1 MIVIM
6 GFFLKQTQD
15 VVLYNNY
22 ISIFCVFHLFSF
34 RPFAKIEDVN
44 KDISTSSMA
53 NCLDW
58 LPIGPTWKKRFSL
71 EEMKMKKIVVYSKPN
86 CMQCQFTKKFLED
99 RGIPYESKDVQSSD
113 QALNEVKDMGYTSLP
128 VVLADGLGS
137 FNGFRPDML
146 SKLA

>member
-1 MIVIM
+1 
-6 GFFLKQTQD
+6 
-15 VVLYNNY
+15 
-22 ISIFCVFHLFSF
+22 
-34 RPFAKIEDVN
+34 
-44 KDISTSSMA
+44 
-53 NCLDW
+53 
-58 LPIGPTWKKRFSL
+58 
-71 EEMKMKKIVVYSKPN
+71 MKKIVVYSKPN